1 MPIASDITLDIS
13 KFSPENVTESTRKAA
28 ALLEN
33 ITTTGPRWWEVDI
46 EKYREMWE
54 LGQTSLPKPVYL
66 PEALDG
72 TVPSRDAGREIP
84 IRIYK
89 PDNSRPSNGIFLH
102 FHGGGFVLSTH
113 KHSYSTLREY
123 ANKCQLTAISVGYRL
138 APEHLYPAAMY
149 DSIDVAE
156 YMADHAMEV
165 YGAPLRF
172 LGGESAGAC
181 LAALSALQ
189 LMRSRPSYKLSGLV
203 LPYGLF
209 DLALGLPTVAASKK
223 TLMINLEIMERFVG
237 AYAPGMSTAE
247 RKSPCVSP
255 LYEDLQA
262 LVAAAPT
269 GSLPPA
275 LFLCGTDDPLL
286 DDTILMSSKW
296 SIAGGET
303 IVKIYP
309 GATHGFTV
317 FPGLPVAEEA
327 NAVTLQFMQE
337 KLSDSA

>member
-1 MPIASDITLDIS
+1 MPITSDIILDIS
-13 KFSPENVTESTRKAA
+13 KFHPENVTEPTKKAA
-28 ALLEN
+28 AFLEN
-33 ITTTGPRWWEVDI
+33 ISTTGPRWWEVGI
-46 EKYREMWE
+46 EKYREMRE
-54 LGQTSLPKPVYL
+54 LGQTPLPKPVYL

-89 PDNSRPSNGIFLH
+89 PDNGQPSKGIFLH
-102 FHGGGFVLSTH
+102 FHGGGFVLATH
-113 KHSYSTLREY
+113 KHSDSTLREY

-138 APEHLYPAAMY
+138 APEHPYPAAMH
-149 DSIDVAE
+149 DAIDAAE
-156 YMADHAMEV
+156 YMVDHAMEV

-172 LGGESAGAC
+172 IGGESAGAC

-209 DLALGLPTVAASKK
+209 DLGLGLPTVAASTKP
-223 TLMINLEIMERFVG
+223 LMINLEIMERFNN
-237 AYAPGMSTAE
+237 AYVPGMSTAE
-247 RKSPCVSP
+247 RRRPCVSP

-262 LVAAAPT
+262 LVAASSV

-286 DDTILMSSKW
+286 DDTIMMSAKW
-296 SIAGGET
+296 SIAGGEA

-309 GATHGFTV
+309 GATHGFTA

-327 NAVTLQFMQE
+327 NAVTLDFIMD
-337 KLSDSA
+337 KLGDLA